1 MDEGKLQ
8 YMLDRLEIQDVIH
21 RYARGLDRH
30 DDDVLRSVFHEDAWD
45 NHGPWVGPREEFVA
59 WANGPCHQHTNAHLH
74 QITTHNCEIDG
85 DVAHTESYCQWVHRL
100 KDEETVT
107 VGGGR
112 YIDRLERRDGEWR
125 IVVRRL
131 VLDFFFEAKGSVFGT
146 EAQRDYPKGT
156 WDRTDLS
163 YERPLQI
170 PDALLAR
177 SAGSAE

>member
-8 YMLDRLEIQDVIH
+8 YLLDRLEIQDVIH

-30 DDDVLRSVFHEDAWD
+30 DDDVLRSVFHEDAVD
-45 NHGPWVGPREEFVA
+45 NHGPWAGPREAFVA
-59 WANGPCHQHTNAHLH
+59 WANGPCHAHTSAHLH
-74 QITTHNCEIDG
+74 QITTHTCEIDG

-100 KDEETVT
+100 RDERTVT

-112 YIDRLERRDGEWR
+112 YVDRLERRDGAWR

-131 VLDFFFEAKGSVFGT
+131 ILDYHYEAEGSVFGT
-146 EAQRDYPKGT
+146 ETQRMYPKGT
-156 WDRTDLS
+156 WDRTDPS

-170 PDALLAR
+170 PEDVMAR
-177 SAGSAE
+177 SVA

>member
-1 MDEGKLQ
+1 MDEAKLQ
-8 YMLDRLEIQDVIH
+8 HMLDRLEIQDVIH

-131 VLDFFFEAKGSVFGT
+131 VLDYFFEAKGSVFGT
-146 EAQRDYPKGT
+146 EAQRDYAKGT

-170 PDALLAR
+170 PAALLAR
-177 SAGSAE
+177 SAGSSE

>member
-1 MDEGKLQ
+1 MDETKLQ

-30 DDDVLRSVFHEDAWD
+30 DDDVLRSVFHEDAVD
-45 NHGPWVGPREEFVA
+45 NHGPWVGGREAFVT
-59 WANGPCHQHTNAHLH
+59 WANGPCHGHTNAHLH

-100 KDEETVT
+100 KDEETVW

-112 YIDRLERRDGEWR
+112 YVDRLEKRDGEWR

-131 VLDFFFEAKGSVFGT
+131 VLDFFYEAKGTVYGT
-146 EAQRDYPKGT
+146 PAQLEYAKGT
-156 WDRTDLS
+156 WDRSDIS
-163 YERPLQI
+163 YERPLQM
-170 PDALLAR
+170 PADVMAK
-177 SAGSAE
+177 SVG

>member
-112 YIDRLERRDGEWR
+112 YVDRLEKRDGEWR
-125 IVVRRL
+125 IAVRRL
-131 VLDFFFEAKGSVFGT
+131 VLDFYYEAKGSVFGT
-146 EAQRDYPKGT
+146 PAQLEYAKGT
-156 WDRTDLS
+156 WDRSDIS
-163 YERPLQI
+163 YERPLQM
-170 PDALLAR
+170 PADVMAK
-177 SAGSAE
+177 SVG

>member
-1 MDEGKLQ
+1 MDETKLQ
-8 YMLDRLEIQDVIH
+8 YLLDRLEIQDVVN

-30 DDDVLRSVFHEDAWD
+30 DDDILRSVFHEDAVD
-45 NHGPWVGPREEFVA
+45 NHGPWVGPREAFVA
-59 WANGPCHQHTNAHLH
+59 WANGPCHAHTNAHMH

-112 YIDRLERRDGEWR
+112 YVDRLEKRDGEWR

-131 VLDFFFEAKGSVFGT
+131 ILDYFYEAKGSVYGT
-146 EAQRDYPKGT
+146 EVQRIYQKGT
-156 WDRTDLS
+156 WGKDDVS

-170 PDALLAR
+170 PDEVMAR
-177 SAGSAE
+177 SVE

>member
-146 EAQRDYPKGT
+146 EAQRDYAKGT

>member
-1 MDEGKLQ
+1 MDEKLQ
-8 YMLDRLEIQDVIH
+8 YLLDRLEIQDVVN

-30 DDDVLRSVFHEDAWD
+30 DDDVLRSAFHEDAVD
-45 NHGPWVGPREEFVA
+45 NHGPWVGGREAFVA
-59 WANGPCHQHTNAHLH
+59 WANGPCHGHTNAHLH

-112 YIDRLERRDGEWR
+112 YIDRLEKRDGEWR

-131 VLDFFFEAKGSVFGT
+131 VLDFFYEAKGSVFGT
-146 EAQRDYPKGT
+146 PAQLAYAKGT
-156 WDRTDLS
+156 WDRSDLS
-163 YERPLQI
+163 YERPLQMT
-170 PDALLAR
+170 DELMAK
-177 SAGSAE
+177 SVG

>member
-1 MDEGKLQ
+1 MDEKLQ
-8 YMLDRLEIQDVIH
+8 YLLDRLQIQDVVN

-30 DDDVLRSVFHEDAWD
+30 DDDVLRSVFHEDAVD
-45 NHGPWVGPREEFVA
+45 NHGPWVGGREAFVA

-85 DVAHTESYCQWVHRL
+85 DIAHTESYCQWVHRL

-112 YIDRLERRDGEWR
+112 YVDRLEKRDGEWR

-131 VLDFFFEAKGSVFGT
+131 VLDLFYEAKGSVFVT
-146 EAQRDYPKGT
+146 PAQAEYPKGT
-156 WDRTDLS
+156 WDRSDIS
-163 YERPLQI
+163 YERPLEVS
-170 PDALLAR
+170 DDLMAK
-177 SAGSAE
+177 SVG

>member
-30 DDDVLRSVFHEDAWD
+30 DDDLLRSVFHEDAMD
-45 NHGPWVGPREEFVA
+45 NHGPWVGPREAFVA
-59 WANGPCHQHTNAHLH
+59 WANGPCHGHTNAHLH

-100 KDEETVT
+100 KDEETVW

-112 YIDRLERRDGEWR
+112 YVDRLEKRDGEWR

-131 VLDFFFEAKGSVFGT
+131 VLDFFYETQGTVFGT
-146 EAQRDYPKGT
+146 DAQRVYQKGT
-156 WDRTDLS
+156 WDRTDIS
-163 YERPLQI
+163 YDRPLEM
-170 PDALLAR
+170 PADVLAR
-177 SAGSAE
+177 SVA

>member
-1 MDEGKLQ
+1 MDETKLQ

-30 DDDVLRSVFHEDAWD
+30 DDDVLRSVFHEDAVD
-45 NHGPWVGPREEFVA
+45 NHGPWVGGREAFVA
-59 WANGPCHQHTNAHLH
+59 WANGPCHGHTNAHLH

-100 KDEETVT
+100 KDEKTVT

-131 VLDFFFEAKGSVFGT
+131 VLDFFFEAEGSVYGT
-146 EAQRDYPKGT
+146 PSQVDYPKGT
-156 WDRTDLS
+156 WDKDDMS
-163 YERPLQI
+163 YERPLQV
-170 PDALLAR
+170 PDEVMAK
-177 SAGSAE
+177 SVG